1 MAGSSKSEETLQ
13 SEIREFR
20 DGFRSVTLATVNADG
35 VPEASYAPCVSN
47 AAGNHYVF
55 VSGLARHTRDL
66 EETGT
71 ASLLFIED
79 EQATRNI
86 FARRRLSY
94 RCDAT
99 LVKRESHEYEVILH
113 TFSEIFGKV
122 MQTLQQLPDFHLFRL
137 SPSTGR
143 YVSGFGQAFELEGQ
157 RVVQLRPRGQGT
169 GMTEKGGGF

>member
-1 MAGSSKSEETLQ
+1 MADSSESEEALQ

-20 DGFRSVTLATVNADG
+20 EGFRSVILATMDEDG
-35 VPEASYAPCVSN
+35 VPEASYAPCVSD

-55 VSGLARHTRDL
+55 VSGLARHTRGL

-94 RCDAT
+94 RCDAS
-99 LVKRESHEYEVILH
+99 LVLRDSIDCETILNE
-113 TFSEIFGKV
+113 FSEKFGTIMK
-122 MQTLQQLPDFHLFRL
+122 TLQQLPDFRLFRL
-137 SPSTGR
+137 GPKSGR

-157 RVVQLRPRGQGT
+157 RVEQLRPPGPGPGAPDENRG
-169 GMTEKGGGF
+169 